1 MTKML
6 SGLLIK
12 CAEFP
17 GVESNQA
24 KDVMNKNEDFPD
36 LLVSRTLIIHASKD
50 QLAVRKKVKLWL
62 TVKESFY
69 LCSLFNNIY
78 ASAKENPTLETK

>member
-24 KDVMNKNEDFPD
+24 KDVMNKN
-36 LLVSRTLIIHASKD
+36 
-50 QLAVRKKVKLWL
+50 
-62 TVKESFY
+62 
-69 LCSLFNNIY
+69 
-78 ASAKENPTLETK
+78 